1 MRPRGPTC
9 GACYQRRVRDPSI
22 GLQWIPVSPAALLR
36 SYLGIR
42 FTDDSST
49 IAGLPS
55 VLDMPRWSRPTD
67 SDPHRL
73 CRNQIA
79 TIHPRESDNALP
91 LLRRSA
97 AEVYTGSA
105 HSIDTLSGLKPGPQP
120 FSRSDRAPMRRDS
133 GNNCD
138 SLTWW
143 SSESAGAPAT
153 GRRRFRR
160 EVWAAWPE
168 PSSCRPARASDSSK

>member
-22 GLQWIPVSPAALLR
+22 GLQWSGFASCVAEELSRYP
-36 SYLGIR
+36 
-42 FTDDSST
+42 FTGDSSA

-55 VLDMPRWSRPTD
+55 VLNMPRWSRPTD

-79 TIHPRESDNALP
+79 TIHPGSPTCTTAAP
-91 LLRRSA
+91 PSA
-97 AEVYTGSA
+97 AEATPVHPLDRHTVRLEAGGHSA
-105 HSIDTLSGLKPGPQP
+105 ILQFRSGAYAALE
-120 FSRSDRAPMRRDS
+120 FFDS
-133 GNNCD
+133 P
-138 SLTWW
+138 TWW

-153 GRRRFRR
+153 GPRCFRR

-168 PSSCRPARASDSSK
+168 PSSCRPARESDSSK